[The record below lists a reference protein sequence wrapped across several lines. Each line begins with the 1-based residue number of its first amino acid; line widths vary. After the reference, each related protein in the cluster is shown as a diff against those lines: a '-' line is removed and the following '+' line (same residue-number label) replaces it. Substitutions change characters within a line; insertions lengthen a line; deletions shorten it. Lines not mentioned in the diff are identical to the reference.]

1 VRIDDFEQAFLN
13 IETLDPE
20 GDVWINGRPVA
31 VLPNRHPAKIDITK
45 YLKKNSDNIIAVK
58 VYHFFLEPELGEY
71 MSHTP
76 LDLNFG
82 WFAGQITLDLTSTS
96 YIDDVFVYTLD
107 VQNPAKLKLKVKIN
121 HTGWQPCK
129 GTAEVKFIPWYP
141 VEDSQNV
148 VSKSFSYE
156 VGAGLKTF
164 QWEISINDP
173 QLWTADNPNLYKVEV
188 VLKDDSSKAV
198 DDYVLTT
205 GIRTVGQEGGTF
217 RLNGEPEL
225 LKGAQTFGFRPPF
238 ENLVTWC
245 RSAPIEW
252 LARELLMIKNMN
264 GNLLRI
270 HDHGWQSPAINTND
284 PRIAELADQLGIMI
298 IWATPA
304 WIRTGKSWRQ
314 VDVEGYPKYMRQ
326 VYNHPSIVM
335 WEATNH
341 PQFLNFPGQS
351 ESDLAC
357 EVYYNMIYPLDPSRL
372 ISFTSYIANMHYG
385 NDLGTIDYQGNRIT
399 PSPYWTAPRVVRGN
413 QDSPTGYGRE
423 WSVLRNLTTEYRDNI
438 PDFLNS
444 PDRAYFNF
452 EHEESIGQP
461 NWYLVRGKPWYK
473 IQSYEW
479 SYDEGSIG
487 RRLTDEEWRE
497 SQAWQAFSAYE
508 SMRKQR
514 WLDYDGFSW
523 CCLHGGPNTATYKKP
538 LIDFLGHGKLAYYAN
553 QMVFQDILGG
563 SNDVDVVY
571 GPDDKIYPIIL
582 NIGPSKNVNLQVV
595 VKNLENEVVWKKSF
609 SDISLQ
615 AGRTVINLEPIKP
628 IFPEEGYYA
637 IEYIV
642 Q

>member
-1 VRIDDFEQAFLN
+1 
-13 IETLDPE
+13 
-20 GDVWINGRPVA
+20 
-31 VLPNRHPAKIDITK
+31 
-45 YLKKNSDNIIAVK
+45 
-58 VYHFFLEPELGEY
+58 
-71 MSHTP
+71 
-76 LDLNFG
+76 
-82 WFAGQITLDLTSTS
+82 
-96 YIDDVFVYTLD
+96 
-107 VQNPAKLKLKVKIN
+107 
-121 HTGWQPCK
+121 
-129 GTAEVKFIPWYP
+129 
-141 VEDSQNV
+141 
-148 VSKSFSYE
+148 
-156 VGAGLKTF
+156 
-164 QWEISINDP
+164 
-173 QLWTADNPNLYKVEV
+173 
-188 VLKDDSSKAV
+188 
-198 DDYVLTT
+198 
-205 GIRTVGQEGGTF
+205 
-217 RLNGEPEL
+217 
-225 LKGAQTFGFRPPF
+225 
-238 ENLVTWC
+238 
-245 RSAPIEW
+245 
-252 LARELLMIKNMN
+252 
-264 GNLLRI
+264 
-270 HDHGWQSPAINTND
+270 
-284 PRIAELADQLGIMI
+284 
-298 IWATPA
+298 
-304 WIRTGKSWRQ
+304 
-314 VDVEGYPKYMRQ
+314 MRQ